1 MICGSLLYASDVY
14 PYVTVFLQDN
24 SWFVPALSLILSYLL
39 VCEIPMFSFKFK
51 NFSVKDNAV
60 RFTFVGLSAVV
71 AIISVIFGFN
81 WSVWVF
87 ATFVVYIL
95 LNLVLA
101 VVPSKN

>member
-1 MICGSLLYASDVY
+1 MSIGYISRKGSNISEIG
-14 PYVTVFLQDN
+14 
-24 SWFVPALSLILSYLL
+24 SRYLEELAKFKSNVL

-87 ATFVVYIL
+87 ATFGVYIL